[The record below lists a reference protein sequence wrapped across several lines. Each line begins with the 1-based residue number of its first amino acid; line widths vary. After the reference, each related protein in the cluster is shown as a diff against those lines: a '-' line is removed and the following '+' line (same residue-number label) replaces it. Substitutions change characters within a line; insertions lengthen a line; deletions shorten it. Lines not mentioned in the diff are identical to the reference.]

1 MQIKGAVYSIILL
14 VKHENWK
21 LSLLLK
27 YQNFFER
34 YMWILLVMESCIDRE
49 VAR

>member
-1 MQIKGAVYSIILL
+1 MQIKGTVNSFILL

-21 LSLLLK
+21 LSLQLK
-27 YQNFFER
+27 YQSFIER
-34 YMWILLVMESCIDRE
+34 YMWILLVTESCIDRE